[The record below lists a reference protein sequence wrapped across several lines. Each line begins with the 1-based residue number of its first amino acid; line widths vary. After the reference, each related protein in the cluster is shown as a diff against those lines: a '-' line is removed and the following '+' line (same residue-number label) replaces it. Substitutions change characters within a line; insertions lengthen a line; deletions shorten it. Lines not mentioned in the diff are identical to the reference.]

1 VTQHLVFLLL
11 GLGNGAVFGALALAL
26 VLTFR
31 SSGVIN
37 FATGS
42 IALLG
47 AYLYAFL
54 RQGQLIVLVPGLPRT
69 LDLGTPLGLAPAMA
83 IAVAASAFL
92 GLVLYLLVFRPLR
105 NAPPVAK
112 AVASLGISLAIT
124 ALIAARM
131 GTTAVAVAPVFPT
144 DLWTSGAL
152 RVPADRVYLAG
163 TVLVVAAVLATAFR
177 YTRFGLVTRAAAE
190 TEKGAYLSGISP
202 DRVAAYNW
210 IISSGIAGLAGI
222 LIAPIVPLIPVSYT
236 LFIVPAL
243 AAAILSRFQ
252 WVFWAVPAGLA
263 IGMLQSEAQYL
274 QSAVSWLPKSGLPE
288 LVPLVLILL
297 VLVVRARPLP
307 GRGAVLVQTLG
318 RAPRPRRLLLP
329 TVLPAVV
336 AAVAVLVLTDQWRNG
351 LISTFIF
358 GIISLSVVVVTGFAG
373 QVSVAQLPLAGTAA
387 FLLAPI
393 ADRFGIPF
401 PIAPVLAA
409 LGAMVIG
416 VVIGLPALRIRGLTV
431 AVVTFALA
439 FALEALW
446 FRNVAL
452 VGADGA
458 SVPSPKLFG
467 LDLGIGTGTAFPRVQ
482 FGLLC
487 LVVLV
492 AVALGVAK
500 LRTSRLGSQML
511 AIRANERSAAAAGVD
526 VVRVKLTAFALA
538 AFIAG
543 LGGAL
548 LAYKLGT
555 VTFDPFT
562 AILGLT
568 FFGTVYLAG
577 ATSVSGGLLA
587 GVTAVNGI
595 FYVLVDDLLG
605 TGLWYEVIAAL
616 LLVVTVIFNPEG
628 IVGPAHAVLEKRR
641 LRQAAEPLPA
651 PPAPTPPRDERVVT
665 PLEDGPP
672 LLEVRDLTVRYGG
685 VVAVDGLNLDVPRGA
700 IVGLIGPNGAGKTT
714 VIDAISGFT
723 TASGTVGLD
732 GRPLDG
738 LRPHQRTRAGLG
750 RTFQAIELYGDLSV
764 RENVVVGAVGKAP
777 HGPAPHGPA
786 PHGLASSG
794 RRAADERLAATL
806 DVLGLAPL
814 AERPA
819 AELSQGQRQLVS
831 IARAL
836 AGQPRVL
843 LLDEPAGG
851 LDSTES
857 HWLGERLRALR
868 ESGVTILMVE
878 HDMSLVLSLCDQI
891 TVLDF
896 GKVIASGPP
905 EAIRSHPSV
914 VAAYLGSAHAEEV
927 SA

>member
-1 VTQHLVFLLL
+1 MSQHLVFLAL

-26 VLTFR
+26 VLTYR

-47 AYLYAFL
+47 AYVYAFL
-54 RQGQLIVLVPGLPRT
+54 RDGQLLVLIPGLPRT
-69 LDLGTPLGLAPAMA
+69 LDLGTQLGLVPAMV
-83 IAVAASAFL
+83 IAVAATALL

-112 AVASLGISLAIT
+112 AVASLGVSLVIT
-124 ALIAARM
+124 ALIAVRM
-131 GTTAVAVAPVFPT
+131 GTTAVAVEPIFAT
-144 DLWTSGAL
+144 DLWTVGAV
-152 RVPADRVYLAG
+152 RVPADRVYLAV
-163 TVLVVAAVLATAFR
+163 TVLVLAVGLAAAFR
-177 YTRFGLVTRAAAE
+177 FTRFGLVTRAAAE
-190 TEKGAYLSGISP
+190 SEKGAYLSGVSP

-210 IISSGIAGLAGI
+210 VISSGIAGLAGI

-274 QSAVSWLPKSGLPE
+274 QTSVSWMPKSGVPE
-288 LVPLVLILL
+288 LVPLALILL

-307 GRGAVLVQTLG
+307 GRGAVIVQTLG

-336 AAVAVLVLTDQWRNG
+336 AALAVVLLTDQWRNG

-358 GIISLSVVVVTGFAG
+358 GVIALSVVVVTGFAG

-393 ADRFGIPF
+393 ADRFGVPF

-409 LGAMVIG
+409 LGAVVIG

-431 AVVTFALA
+431 AVVTLALA

-446 FRNVAL
+446 FRNTAL
-452 VGADGA
+452 VGADGLT
-458 SVPSPKLFG
+458 VPSPTLFG
-467 LDLGIGTGTAFPRVQ
+467 LDLGVGAGAAFPRVQ

-487 LVVLV
+487 LVVLAIV
-492 AVALGVAK
+492 AVGVAR

-511 AIRANERSAAAAGVD
+511 AIRANERAAAAAGVD
-526 VVRVKLTAFALA
+526 VVRVKLVAFALG

-543 LGGAL
+543 IGGAL
-548 LAYKLGT
+548 LAYKFGT
-555 VTFDPFT
+555 VTFDPYT

-568 FFGTVYLAG
+568 FFGAVYLAG
-577 ATSVSGGLLA
+577 ITSVSGGLLA
-587 GVTAVNGI
+587 GVTAVSGI
-595 FYVLVDDLLG
+595 FYTLVHDLLG
-605 TGLWYEVIAAL
+605 TGLWYEVIAAT
-616 LLVVTVIFNPEG
+616 LLVLTVIVNPEG
-628 IVGPAHAVLEKRR
+628 IVGPAHALLERRR
-641 LRQAAEPLPA
+641 LRRTAEPLVDPAAAPADQPESPEPEVPA
-651 PPAPTPPRDERVVT
+651 PAADLGE
-665 PLEDGPP
+665 P
-672 LLEVRDLTVRYGG
+672 LLTVRDLTVRYGG
-685 VVAVDGLNLDVPRGA
+685 VVAVDGFSLDVPRGS

-714 VIDAISGFT
+714 AIDAISGFAV
-723 TASGTVGLD
+723 ASGSVSLG
-732 GRPLDG
+732 GHSLDG
-738 LRPHQRTRAGLG
+738 LRPHQRIRAGLG

-764 RENVVVGAVGKAP
+764 RENVVVGLTA
-777 HGPAPHGPA
+777 
-786 PHGLASSG
+786 
-794 RRAADERLAATL
+794 RARSHRQAQERLAETL
-806 DVLGLAPL
+806 DTLGLTAL
-814 AERPA
+814 ADRPA
-819 AELSQGQRQLVS
+819 GELSQGQRQLVS

-836 AGQPRVL
+836 VGNPQVL

-851 LDSTES
+851 LDTAES
-857 HWLGERLRALR
+857 HWLGERLRDLR
-868 ESGVTILMVE
+868 AAGVTILMVE

-896 GKVIASGPP
+896 GTVIASGPP
-905 EAIRSHPSV
+905 ETIRTHPRV
-914 VAAYLGSAHAEEV
+914 VEAYLGSAHAEEV